1 MPQLQPESIQSFL
14 DYLKYQKRYSAYTIR
29 SYHDDLAQFGGFL
42 QLQFGEISL
51 QGVSH
56 HHVRSWLASIK
67 ENNISSKTINRK
79 ISSLKS
85 FFKYLVKTG
94 IVEQTPMNRVISP
107 KFGKRLPDFI
117 HENDADKLIS
127 ALENTED
134 WKSLN
139 TKMLITLFYT
149 TGMRLSELVNLKE
162 TQVDFGKKQV
172 KVLGKGNK
180 ERIIPISEDIV
191 SMIKGYLQHKK
202 RDFHSTEN
210 TLLVTEK
217 GKEMYAKYPYLLVK
231 SFLSSEVKTLNKKS
245 PHVLRHSFATHL
257 SNNGADLNA
266 IKELL
271 GHSSLAATQVYTHN
285 TIEKLKNVYKKA
297 HPKA

>member
-1 MPQLQPESIQSFL
+1 MLELPRDSIQAFL
-14 DYLKYQKRYSAYTIR
+14 DYLKYQKRYSAHTIR
-29 SYHDDLAQFGGFL
+29 SYHDDLQQFFGYL
-42 QLQFGEISL
+42 DIQFGEVPLDGI
-51 QGVSH
+51 GH
-56 HHVRSWLASIK
+56 NHVRSWLASIK
-67 ENNISSKTINRK
+67 ENDISSKTVNRK

-85 FFKYLVKTG
+85 FFKYLVKTN
-94 IVEQTPMNRVISP
+94 VLEQTPMTRVITP
-107 KFGKRLPDFI
+107 KINKRLPDFI
-117 HENDADKLIS
+117 RETEVGKLIGF
-127 ALENTED
+127 LENTED
-134 WKSLN
+134 WKGLN

-162 TQVDFGKKQV
+162 SQVDFGKKQV

-180 ERIIPISEDIV
+180 ERIIPIGQETV
-191 SMIKGYLQHKK
+191 SMIKDYLAHKK
-202 RDFHSTEN
+202 KEFESADP
-210 TLLVTEK
+210 TLLVTER
-217 GKEMYAKYPYLLVK
+217 GKKMYPKYPYLLVK
-231 SFLSSEVKTLNKKS
+231 SFLSSEIRTLNKKS